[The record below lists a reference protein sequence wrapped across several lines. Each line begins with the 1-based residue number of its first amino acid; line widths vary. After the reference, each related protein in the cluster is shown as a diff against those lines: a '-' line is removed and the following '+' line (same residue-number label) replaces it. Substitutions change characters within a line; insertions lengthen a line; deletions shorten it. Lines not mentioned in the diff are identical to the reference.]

1 MFAEIRLLFVFVLHS
16 SNVQFSSS
24 LLECSMILGTVAR
37 TLIFVTC
44 VNFTNHYDI
53 YGVAMHVNSYT
64 CLSLPLRV
72 WEIWLLHYGKSQIIV
87 ISIKFIM
94 AKQILD
100 WVRES
105 MCYSV

>member
-53 YGVAMHVNSYT
+53 YGVAMHVNNAIRI
-64 CLSLPLRV
+64 SLPLYA
-72 WEIWLLHYGKSQIIV
+72 YGKYGY
-87 ISIKFIM
+87 FIT
-94 AKQILD
+94 ANHKSSSYL
-100 WVRES
+100 
-105 MCYSV
+105 